1 MHLFFPFSLR
11 TNPIRNE
18 RNYLHLNSGKY
29 VSPEEKNQ
37 TVGGGK
43 FRRREDNK

>member
-1 MHLFFPFSLR
+1 MHLFSLFLCVR
-11 TNPIRNE
+11 IQFATKELSTFEFRKICN
-18 RNYLHLNSGKY
+18 
-29 VSPEEKNQ
+29 PEEKNQ